1 LSNQFYVE
9 DLYKSIYGI
18 SFNPKFKEVSFN
30 DGLCMYQ
37 MEKFCKN
44 KAFKYPI
51 EIEYKRVLKDRKIK
65 LSLLSSEM
73 GEFDIEKIKKKI
85 MGDK

>member
-1 LSNQFYVE
+1 
-9 DLYKSIYGI
+9 
-18 SFNPKFKEVSFN
+18 
-30 DGLCMYQ
+30 MYQ

-51 EIEYKRVLKDRKIK
+51 EMEYKRVLKDRKIK